1 MTSPFDARP
10 DEAIGRLLREHLGG
24 ADSVVFAARVRAA
37 IAGEAD
43 TAWDVLARWA
53 RPGLVAAA
61 AVALTVGLWLRIGS
75 GGEMES
81 ITLADA
87 VQAAG
92 VPEALLTAPSSSSA
106 DAVLAAIVGDQ

>member
-10 DEAIGRLLREHLGG
+10 DEALGRLLREHLSG
-24 ADSVVFAARVRAA
+24 ADSAAFAARVRAA
-37 IAGEAD
+37 IALEGD
-43 TAWDVLARWA
+43 TAWDVLARWT

-61 AVALTVGLWLRIGS
+61 ALALTVGLWLGV
-75 GGEMES
+75 GAGADAEP

-87 VQAAG
+87 VQADG
-92 VPEALLTAPSSSSA
+92 LPGALLSTPSAGA

>member
-10 DEAIGRLLREHLGG
+10 DETVGRLLREHLGG
-24 ADSVVFAARVRAA
+24 GDSSAFAARVRAA
-37 IAGEAD
+37 IAVEAD
-43 TAWDVLARWA
+43 TAWDVLARWT

-61 AVALTVGLWLRIGS
+61 AVALTVGLWLGIGS
-75 GGEMES
+75 GSEMDE

-87 VQAAG
+87 VQSAG

>member
-1 MTSPFDARP
+1 MTSPFDTRP
-10 DEAIGRLLREHLGG
+10 DETIGRLLRDHLGG
-24 ADSVVFAARVRAA
+24 ADTAAFAARVRAA
-37 IAGEAD
+37 IAADAD

-61 AVALTVGLWLRIGS
+61 AVALTVGLWLSAGA
-75 GGEMES
+75 GTDAEP

-92 VPEALLTAPSSSSA
+92 VPEALLAGPSSSA